1 MKRCVIIGG
10 ASIASP
16 AHIRKYLRN
25 DDFMIFC
32 DCGLRHAEALGRE
45 PDLIVGD
52 FDSYEN
58 PHSETP
64 TIVLPHEKDDTDT
77 AFAVK
82 EGLRRG
88 FEEFLLIG
96 AIGERFDHSLGNI
109 QLLYML
115 DTAGKKAQIADD
127 YSLIEVVSS
136 EAFVGEESEYF
147 SLLAISGKA
156 EGISITGAKYCLS
169 DASLDSDFPLGV
181 SNEVLPGQT
190 ARVSVKSGRLLL
202 VRVLRADR

>member
-1 MKRCVIIGG
+1 MKRCVIVGG

-16 AHIRKYLRN
+16 AYIKGFLRE
-25 DDFMIFC
+25 DDFMIFR
-32 DCGLRHAEALGRE
+32 DCGLRHTEALGRR

-58 PHSETP
+58 PHSGIQ

-96 AIGERFDHSLGNI
+96 AIGERFDHSLGNV

-115 DTAGKKAQIADD
+115 
-127 YSLIEVVSS
+127 
-136 EAFVGEESEYF
+136 
-147 SLLAISGKA
+147 
-156 EGISITGAKYCLS
+156 
-169 DASLDSDFPLGV
+169 
-181 SNEVLPGQT
+181 
-190 ARVSVKSGRLLL
+190 
-202 VRVLRADR
+202 

>member
-1 MKRCVIIGG
+1 MKRCVIVGG

-16 AHIRKYLRN
+16 AYIKGFLRE

-45 PDLIVGD
+45 PNLIVGD

-58 PHSETP
+58 PHSDIP

-77 AFAVK
+77 AYAVK

-96 AIGERFDHSLGNI
+96 VIGERFDHSLGNV
-109 QLLYML
+109 QLLNML
-115 DTAGKKAQIADD
+115 DSAGKKAVIADD
-127 YSLIEVVSS
+127 YSLMEAVSD
-136 EAFVGEESEYF
+136 EAFVGDEAEYF
-147 SLLAISGKA
+147 SLLAISGKV

-190 ARVSVKSGRLLL
+190 AHISVKNGRLLL
-202 VRVLRADR
+202 VRVMKQR

>member
-10 ASIASP
+10 AGIASP
-16 AHIRKYLRN
+16 AHIKRYLRD
-25 DDFMIFC
+25 DDFLIYC

-58 PHSETP
+58 PHSAIP

-77 AFAVK
+77 AYAVK
-82 EGLRRG
+82 EGMRRG
-88 FEEFLLIG
+88 FDEFLLIG

-115 DTAGKKAQIADD
+115 DSAGKKAMIADD

-136 EAFVGEESEYF
+136 EASVGEEAEYF
-147 SLLAISGKA
+147 SLLCISEKA
-156 EGISITGAKYCLS
+156 EGITITGAKYELS
-169 DASLDSDFPLGV
+169 DASLDCDFPLGV

-190 ARVSVKSGRLLL
+190 ARISVKRGRLLL
-202 VRVLRADR
+202 VRVLRADA

>member
-16 AHIRKYLRN
+16 AYIRKYLRD

-58 PHSETP
+58 PHSKIP

-115 DTAGKKAQIADD
+115 DTAGKRAQIADD

>member
-10 ASIASP
+10 AGIASP
-16 AHIRKYLRN
+16 AHIKRYLRD
-25 DDFMIFC
+25 DDFLIYC

-58 PHSETP
+58 PDSGTE

-77 AFAVK
+77 AYAVK
-82 EGLRRG
+82 EGMRRG

-115 DTAGKKAQIADD
+115 DSAGKKAMIADD

-136 EAFVGEESEYF
+136 EASVGEEAEYF
-147 SLLAISGKA
+147 SLLCISEKA
-156 EGISITGAKYCLS
+156 EGITITGAKYCLS

-190 ARVSVKSGRLLL
+190 ARISVKRGRLLL
-202 VRVLRADR
+202 VRVLRADA